1 MEIERKF
8 LVRKLPENLD
18 RYDCKYLE
26 QAYIS
31 TAPVIRIRAIKNI
44 ANNTKQYVLTV
55 KSEGM
60 LAHQEYELE
69 ITESAYNN
77 LMQKTEGNTIS
88 KYRYIIPLEDKL
100 KVELDVFTGD
110 FDGVVMGEIEFPT
123 EEYAKKYDP
132 PAYLGKEVT
141 FDKRFHNNTMTKMS
155 SDEISALILFTHEN
169 S

>member
-8 LVRKLPENLD
+8 LVTKSPENLEK
-18 RYDCKYLE
+18 YDCKFLE

-31 TAPVIRIRAIKNI
+31 TEPVIRIRAIKNK
-44 ANNTKQYVLTV
+44 NDNTKRYILTV

-60 LAHQEYELE
+60 MARQEYELE
-69 ITESAYNN
+69 ITETAYNN

-88 KYRYIIPLEDKL
+88 KYRYIIPLEDNLKL
-100 KVELDVFTGD
+100 ELDVFLGD
-110 FDGVVMGEIEFPT
+110 FEGIIMGEIEFPS

-132 PAYLGKEVT
+132 PAFLGKEVT
-141 FDKRFHNNTMTKMS
+141 FDKRFHNSSMTKMS
-155 SDEISALILFTHEN
+155 SDEISVLILFTHEN